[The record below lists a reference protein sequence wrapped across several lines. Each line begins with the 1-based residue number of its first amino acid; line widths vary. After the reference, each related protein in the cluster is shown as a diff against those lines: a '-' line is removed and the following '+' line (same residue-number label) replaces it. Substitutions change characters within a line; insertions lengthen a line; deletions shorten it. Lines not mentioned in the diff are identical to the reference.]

1 MGLTGFLVS
10 DVLLWRILHLI
21 HTLCQ
26 SKDYCKCQHIIVQM
40 TATVHWGNKVVVWF
54 IILILEIFGIFSVAH
69 CPVITSIS
77 YLLYCKLLAKT
88 KQNNEKHSYTLKVLW
103 VWFGREPFT
112 VSSSFDKDQVPVV
125 QKVDS
130 VIHWITQLV
139 FLILIHWIAIH
150 PVDSAIQLLNNRG
163 LLVNIQGRI

>member
-1 MGLTGFLVS
+1 M
-10 DVLLWRILHLI
+10 
-21 HTLCQ
+21 
-26 SKDYCKCQHIIVQM
+26 
-40 TATVHWGNKVVVWF
+40 
-54 IILILEIFGIFSVAH
+54 
-69 CPVITSIS
+69 
-77 YLLYCKLLAKT
+77 
-88 KQNNEKHSYTLKVLW
+88 LKVLG
-103 VWFGREPFT
+103 VWFGRELFT